1 VGTETLIEVAGAAPP
16 LIHSVVARLA
26 FTPRL
31 FNITI
36 TNVPGPQMTLYAL
49 GAPMRRLVP
58 LVPIFSGHAVGVAAV
73 SYDGEVTFG
82 LNADRG
88 TVPDLDV
95 LKGGIEES
103 LADLRRLAGSDSG
116 PAEAHNHAARSEA

>member
-1 VGTETLIEVAGAAPP
+1 VLAGAAPP
-16 LIHSVVARLA
+16 VIHGVVARLA

-36 TNVPGPQMTLYAL
+36 TNVPGVQTTLYAMGSPL
-49 GAPMRRLVP
+49 RHIVP

-82 LNADRG
+82 INADRA

-95 LKGGIEES
+95 LRDGIEES
-103 LADLRRLAGSDSG
+103 LTELRRLARPQPHQHRS
-116 PAEAHNHAARSEA
+116 PAP

>member
-1 VGTETLIEVAGAAPP
+1 MAGAAPP

-36 TNVPGPQMTLYAL
+36 TNVPGPQTTLYVA
-49 GAPMRRLVP
+49 GRAAAAVVP

-82 LNADRG
+82 LNADRA

-103 LADLRRLAGSDSG
+103 LADLRRLAGSDPG
-116 PAEAHNHAARSEA
+116 PGKAPDQAARSEA